1 MSLRLEM
8 LQVARLAPKLL
19 GDSTDLVADFLRSQH
34 HSGGG
39 FCDREGKP
47 DLYYSTFGIAGYM
60 ALQMPL
66 PVDALAGY
74 LRSEHH
80 RIAELNLIDLSCL
93 ARCWAF
99 LPRDLWP
106 ADLREKT
113 IFRMEHFRAAD
124 GGFFTDPSES
134 HGSLY
139 GCYVAMGLAQD
150 IGYQLGSEP
159 EMLECIRGRLSQDGG
174 YSNSP
179 DLPFGLVP
187 TTAAAASLFRHL
199 GSNEGNSV
207 RDWLLSQMHQ
217 DGGFCVGSGIV
228 MPDLLSTATALH
240 ALSTTSFDLGLIAEK
255 NLDYLDT
262 LWTARGGFVGSWE
275 DDALDIE
282 YTYYGLLSLGHLSF
296 W

>member
-1 MSLRLEM
+1 VSLRLEM

-19 GDSTDLVADFLRSQH
+19 GDSTDLVADFFRSQH
-34 HSGGG
+34 HSSGG

-47 DLYYSTFGIAGYM
+47 DLYYSTFGIAGYV
-60 ALQMPL
+60 ALQLPL
-66 PVDALAGY
+66 PIESIAGY
-74 LRSEHH
+74 LRSQHD
-80 RIAELNLIDLSCL
+80 RIDELNLVDLSCL

-99 LPRDLWP
+99 LPKPLWP
-106 ADLREKT
+106 EDLQAKT
-113 IFRMEHFRAAD
+113 IARMERFRSED
-124 GGFFTDPSES
+124 GGFFTEPSENHS
-134 HGSLY
+134 SLY
-139 GCYVAMGLAQD
+139 GCFVAVGLAQD
-150 IGYQLGSEP
+150 IGYVLGRES
-159 EMLECIRGRLSQDGG
+159 EMLKCIQGRLSQDGG

-199 GSNEGNSV
+199 GSHETNGV
-207 RDWLLSQMHQ
+207 RDWLLAQMHQ
-217 DGGFCVGSGIV
+217 DGGFCVGPGIV